1 LIGLVFYSGDSM
13 NSDLQAQIIDM
24 EERFRQ
30 AMLQAD
36 VRVLDELI
44 APELLFTNLFGQI
57 VSKAEDLAGFQAGI
71 LRLKELTPSDQR
83 IQLHPDFAVVS
94 VRMHLVGSYQGAP
107 IDEYIRYTRVWSIS
121 SNGSLQITAGHSSK
135 VQAS

>member
-1 LIGLVFYSGDSM
+1 MLSNLE
-13 NSDLQAQIIDM
+13 AQIIER
-24 EERFRQ
+24 EESFRQ

-57 VSKAEDLAGFQAGI
+57 VTKESDLAGFQAGI

-94 VRMHLVGSYQGAP
+94 VQMHLLGSYQGAP
-107 IDEYIRYTRVWSIS
+107 IDDYVRYTRVWSIS

-135 VQAS
+135 VQAG